1 MPMPFY
7 DEEFTFQNPDGSSVK
22 VKGWGNQ
29 HYAVFET
36 LDGYT
41 VTKDPNTQFYT
52 YAELSN
58 DKTSLLSSGVAVG
71 ESDPAAIGIRK
82 HLRIRRDSAKKQA
95 MNAPMLRETRER
107 WRVRREGKKAKLKS
121 INPASIA
128 TALPAEDVT
137 TGNYQGLCLLIEF
150 PDVAHTISRQE
161 IDNFCNKPGYSG
173 YSNNGSVR
181 DYFFDNS
188 KGKLTYTNQVTEYYT
203 AAHNRSY
210 YTDPSVSYG
219 TRARELI
226 TEALNHL
233 KANGFD
239 FSGLTSDSGG
249 YIYALNVFYV
259 GPRVNNWSE
268 GLWPHSWSLA
278 SPYDAGGGKK
288 FFDYQIT
295 NIGSSLALRTF
306 CHENGHMICNFP
318 DLYDYGY
325 ESYGSGN
332 YCLMAFG
339 ANDLNPCQVC
349 AYLKNE
355 AGWSTSVT
363 EITSGITASLTA
375 SDNDFY
381 TFTKN
386 NDEYFIIENRQ
397 RSGRDTHLPD
407 DGLMIWHVDE
417 SGSNNN
423 EQMTPSQHYE
433 CSLEQADNK
442 FDLEHKAN
450 PGDSEDSF
458 NATGNNTFSDT
469 TSPASKWWDGSN
481 SGLNISQIS
490 ASAPTM
496 TFASAATSGWINNK
510 QVLYTYSHTNSKY
523 ALAIIDG
530 LSGWKRIA
538 PSSTD
543 GVTNVLDL
551 LKVAKANNRNV
562 NTYIDSND
570 QITAVV
576 ML

>member
-1 MPMPFY
+1 
-7 DEEFTFQNPDGSSVK
+7 
-22 VKGWGNQ
+22 
-29 HYAVFET
+29 
-36 LDGYT
+36 
-41 VTKDPNTQFYT
+41 
-52 YAELSN
+52 
-58 DKTSLLSSGVAVG
+58 
-71 ESDPAAIGIRK
+71 
-82 HLRIRRDSAKKQA
+82 
-95 MNAPMLRETRER
+95 
-107 WRVRREGKKAKLKS
+107 
-121 INPASIA
+121 
-128 TALPAEDVT
+128 
-137 TGNYQGLCLLIEF
+137 
-150 PDVAHTISRQE
+150 
-161 IDNFCNKPGYSG
+161 
-173 YSNNGSVR
+173 
-181 DYFFDNS
+181 
-188 KGKLTYTNQVTEYYT
+188 
-203 AAHNRSY
+203 
-210 YTDPSVSYG
+210 
-219 TRARELI
+219 
-226 TEALNHL
+226 
-233 KANGFD
+233 
-239 FSGLTSDSGG
+239 
-249 YIYALNVFYV
+249 
-259 GPRVNNWSE
+259 
-268 GLWPHSWSLA
+268 
-278 SPYDAGGGKK
+278 
-288 FFDYQIT
+288 
-295 NIGSSLALRTF
+295 LALRTF
-306 CHENGHMICNFP
+306 CHENGHMICNYP

-325 ESYGSGN
+325 ESYGAGN
-332 YCLMAFG
+332 YCLMSYG

-496 TFASAATSGWINNK
+496 TFVSAATSGWINNK

-538 PSSTD
+538 PTSTD